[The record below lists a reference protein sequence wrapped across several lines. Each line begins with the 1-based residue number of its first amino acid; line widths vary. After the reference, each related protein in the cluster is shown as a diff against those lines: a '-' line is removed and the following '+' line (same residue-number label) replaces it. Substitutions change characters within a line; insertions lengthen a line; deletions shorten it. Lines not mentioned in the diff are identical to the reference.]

1 MAGDVPEGVGHLDEW
16 RPTPPFTE
24 REPWVRLRADAT
36 LSRWVF
42 QHILAPTGALHNPD
56 HEHLQ
61 LAEIGFLWTDA
72 ALERRQRRI
81 IGAAEIPNP
90 RGHPVTK
97 LRQRWALE
105 ELDVHGCDF
114 VVTLDSVW
122 CAEADDASFLALL
135 EHELYHCGQAVDEN
149 GYPRFRQSDGQ
160 PIYEI
165 RGHDVEEFVGVVE
178 RYGAGASSQEVERLV
193 EAAQGE
199 PTVNRAD
206 IARICGTC
214 RRAA

>member
-1 MAGDVPEGVGHLDEW
+1 MAGDLPPGVGGLDDY
-16 RPTPPFTE
+16 RPRPPFTS
-24 REPWVRLRADAT
+24 REPFVRLESD
-36 LSRWVF
+36 LYLGRWVEE
-42 QHILAPTGALHNPD
+42 HLLLEDGALHNPD
-56 HEHLQ
+56 HVHLQ
-61 LAEIGFLWTDA
+61 LAAIGFVWTDA
-72 ALERRQRRI
+72 ALSRKQRRI

-105 ELDVHGCDF
+105 ELDVEGCDF
-114 VVTLDSVW
+114 VITLDSVW
-122 CAEADDASFLALL
+122 CSEASDAEFLALL
-135 EHELYHCGQAVDEN
+135 EHELYHCGQAIDEN

-165 RGHDVEEFVGVVE
+165 RGHDVEEFIGVVE
-178 RYGAGASSQEVERLV
+178 RYGAGASSQDVERLV

-199 PTVNRAD
+199 PTVSTVD